1 MSVMDG
7 NRAEAKA
14 VVQRYYDE
22 VLNAG
27 KIDVLDEIAAEDYI
41 ENDPFPGQGN
51 GRADL
56 KARAAL
62 LLAAFSP
69 LSFSLEDVIAEG
81 DRVAVR
87 WRSSGTHSGEFLG
100 IPPTGRDYTINGI
113 DIVRVADGRL
123 AEHWHV
129 VDQFSQ
135 MQQLGL
141 LPS

>member
-1 MSVMDG
+1 MDTTTTD
-7 NRAEAKA
+7 AKSL
-14 VVQRYYDE
+14 VLRYYTE
-22 VLNAG
+22 VLNG
-27 KIDVLDEIAAEDYI
+27 GDVNVLDEIAIDDYV
-41 ENDPFPGQGN
+41 EHHPFPGQAN
-51 GRADL
+51 GRDDL
-56 KARAAL
+56 KARARL

-69 LSFSLEDVIAEG
+69 LSFSVEDVIADG

-100 IPPTGRDYTINGI
+100 IPPTGRPYTIEGI
-113 DIVRVADGRL
+113 DIHRLEHGRL

-129 VDQFSQ
+129 VDQFGQ